1 MINLL
6 LLYWYILFNG
16 FNNGCFVSLLITF
29 LLHMYIIVVSFIG
42 AKWARGKQTNQRKPM
57 ILKVHHLLGC
67 GVYCHFQQYFS
78 YMYIMA
84 VSFIGGGNQSTPEKT
99 TDLLQVTD
107 KLFHIMLYRVHL
119 AINGVRTNVKMNV
132 VWNALW
138 PFSKVT
144 Y

>member
-1 MINLL
+1 
-6 LLYWYILFNG
+6 
-16 FNNGCFVSLLITF
+16 
-29 LLHMYIIVVSFIG
+29 MYIIVVSFIG

-99 TDLLQVTD
+99 TDLSQVTD
-107 KLFHIMLYRVHL
+107 KLYHILIMLYRVHL
-119 AINGVRTNVKMNV
+119 YWAGFELKTLVLID
-132 VWNALW
+132 
-138 PFSKVT
+138 SKWQR
-144 Y
+144 